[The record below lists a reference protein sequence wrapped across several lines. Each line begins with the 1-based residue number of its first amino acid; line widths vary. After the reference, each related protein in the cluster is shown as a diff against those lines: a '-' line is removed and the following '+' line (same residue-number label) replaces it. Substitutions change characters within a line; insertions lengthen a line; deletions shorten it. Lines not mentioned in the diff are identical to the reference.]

1 MAYTSSF
8 SNQIERR
15 HRGIRSHLTKAIRG
29 ASLALFFLASSI
41 SNRSPHTFP
50 RPMTPQ

>member
-15 HRGIRSHLTKAIRG
+15 HRGIRSHLTKAIHG
-29 ASLALFFLASSI
+29 DSLALFFLAYLPS
-41 SNRSPHTFP
+41 RTDH
-50 RPMTPQ
+50 RTPSQGR